1 MNQTELIVQI
11 YPNSN
16 LRNLAT
22 EGILV
27 AVKDYALGQE
37 TYFSLSQL
45 DVLLNKSNKR
55 VYLLLDRYFKE
66 NELNKLKDFL
76 SKYMNKVDGIFYSDP
91 AVYQFSK
98 QLGCEAKLVM
108 SDNALITSQEELDAY
123 LSLGIN
129 SALIS
134 PFITVEEIETILTL
148 KPQGLILGYG
158 HRRLAYSQRKF
169 ITAYG
174 NQHDLKLDLD
184 QTYFIREPARKES
197 LRIREEET
205 GTMIYEDK
213 VYYEEELLK
222 AAIKKG
228 IEKVLVT
235 NIFLSEEELVTKAEQ
250 LFRMKETYDKE

>member
-1 MNQTELIVQI
+1 MNKTSLIVQVS
-11 YPNSN
+11 PNTL
-16 LRNLAT
+16 LRNLPG

-27 AVKDYALGQE
+27 AIEDLSLGQE
-37 TYFSLSQL
+37 VYFSLSQL
-45 DVLLNKSNKR
+45 DELLNKCNKK

-184 QTYFIREPARKES
+184 KTYFIREPARKES

-213 VYYEEELLK
+213 AYYEENLLK
-222 AAIKKG
+222 TAYKNG
-228 IEKVLVT
+228 IEKVLLT
-235 NIFLSEEELVTKAEQ
+235 NIFLSEEELVTKTEQ
-250 LFRMKETYDKE
+250 LFRMKEAYE